1 MQSGKEK
8 RAKDKAAIEAKRVID
23 EAAADKRASEEAAK
37 RTSEEAAAAKRVS
50 EEAAKR
56 TSEEAA
62 KRTSEEAAL
71 QASPAPKRFS
81 FGDDYTM
88 DSADAFKD
96 GRPYYLMYQYISYMV
111 FYCITR

>member
-62 KRTSEEAAL
+62 L

-96 GRPYYLMYQYISYMV
+96 GRPYYLIYQYISYMV
-111 FYCITR
+111 FYCITRWD

>member
-8 RAKDKAAIEAKRVID
+8 RAKDKETIEAKRVID

-62 KRTSEEAAL
+62 L

-81 FGDDYTM
+81 FGDDNTM
-88 DSADAFKD
+88 DTADAFKD
-96 GRPYYLMYQYISYMV
+96 GRPNYLMYQYYLDTYY
-111 FYCITR
+111 FTDCITR

>member
-1 MQSGKEK
+1 MQSGKEN

-37 RTSEEAAAAKRVS
+37 RTSEEAAAAKRV
-50 EEAAKR
+50 
-56 TSEEAA
+56 SEEAA

>member
-62 KRTSEEAAL
+62 L

-81 FGDDYTM
+81 FGDDFTM

-96 GRPYYLMYQYISYMV
+96 GRPYYLIYQYISYMV

>member
-50 EEAAKR
+50 EEARMHKFSPHFR
-56 TSEEAA
+56 THGGGVGCGSRGGSEIV
-62 KRTSEEAAL
+62 
-71 QASPAPKRFS
+71 
-81 FGDDYTM
+81 
-88 DSADAFKD
+88 
-96 GRPYYLMYQYISYMV
+96 GR
-111 FYCITR
+111 

>member
-1 MQSGKEK
+1 MQSGKEN

-23 EAAADKRASEEAAK
+23 EAAADKRASEEAA
-37 RTSEEAAAAKRVS
+37 AAKRV
-50 EEAAKR
+50 
-56 TSEEAA
+56 SEEAA

>member
-62 KRTSEEAAL
+62 L

-111 FYCITR
+111 FYCITRWD

>member
-1 MQSGKEK
+1 MPSGKEK

-37 RTSEEAAAAKRVS
+37 RTSEEAAAAKRV
-50 EEAAKR
+50 
-56 TSEEAA
+56 SEEAA

>member
-62 KRTSEEAAL
+62 L

-96 GRPYYLMYQYISYMV
+96 GRPYYLIYQYISYMV

>member
-62 KRTSEEAAL
+62 L